1 MERQKHAGSS
11 PARDRRSNTM
21 AEKVALWE
29 PTEYKSLYIHCGTT
43 NFSKTPS
50 AQHLCIECNKE
61 YMATVA
67 HTEED

>member
-1 MERQKHAGSS
+1 
-11 PARDRRSNTM
+11 M

-29 PTEYKSLYIHCGTT
+29 PTEYKSVCTHCGTT

-61 YMATVA
+61 YLAAVA
-67 HTEED
+67 HTEEDLH